1 MAQKKLRLQIITPQK
16 PVLDK
21 QVDFVALPAFN
32 GEMGVLPG
40 HTQYVAKLNFGVL
53 RYKAE
58 GQENTFAVMGG
69 LAEIEHNNVYVF
81 AEDAALEDE
90 IDVEEEKQ
98 KLAKAKAT
106 LSAHDNEIDMELAEI
121 EIKKAL
127 LLLKVKNKEA
137 KF

>member
-1 MAQKKLRLQIITPQK
+1 MPQKKLRLQIITPQR

-40 HTQYVAKLNFGVL
+40 HIQYVAKLNYGVL
-53 RYKAE
+53 RYKDGANE
-58 GQENTFAVMGG
+58 GAFAVMGG
-69 LAEIEHNNVYVF
+69 LAEIEHNNVAVF

-98 KLAKAKAT
+98 RLAKAKAT
-106 LSAHDNEIDMELAEI
+106 LSAHDSEIDMELAEI

-127 LLLKVKNKEA
+127 LLLKVKSKGP